1 MTTTNS
7 YNRQPT
13 KLDYASPTQFKF
25 NIIKLPKVEY
35 FCTQVNI
42 PGISL
47 GGTMRQPSPLKDIP
61 IPGEKLTYEPLQM
74 TFLVDENLENFQ
86 EIHGWLVGL
95 GFPRDHNEF
104 KNLVSSGND
113 RFPNRNQNNISSEI
127 GKVKYGPTDT
137 GGVFSDATL
146 TVLSSKNN
154 PEVEVRFRNVFP
166 VALTGLSYN
175 QQAADVEY
183 LTATVSFEYEIYDF
197 ATSGSSSTSVV
208 TS

>member
-7 YNRQPT
+7 LSRQPT

-25 NIIKLPKVEY
+25 SIIKLPKVEY
-35 FCTQVNI
+35 FCTAVNI
-42 PGISL
+42 PGITL
-47 GGTMRQPSPLKDIP
+47 GATMSQPSPLKDIP
-61 IPGEKLTYEPLQM
+61 IPGEKLTYEPLSM

-104 KNLVSSGND
+104 RDLVSSGND
-113 RFPNRNQNNISSEI
+113 RFPAKNQSVSNEI
-127 GKVKYGPTDT
+127 GKVKYGAANT
-137 GGVFSDATL
+137 GGTYSDATL

-154 PEVEVRFRNVFP
+154 SQLEVRFRNMFP
-166 VALTGLSYN
+166 TGLTGLSYN
-175 QQAADVEY
+175 QQAADVDY
-183 LTATVSFEYEIYDF
+183 LTASVDFEYKIYEF
-197 ATSGSSSTSVV
+197 ATVGSSTTSVT

>member
-7 YNRQPT
+7 FSRQPT

-25 NIIKLPKVEY
+25 SIIKLPKVEY
-35 FCTQVNI
+35 FCTAVNI
-42 PGISL
+42 PGITL
-47 GGTMRQPSPLKDIP
+47 GGTMSQPTPLKDIP
-61 IPGEKLTYEPLQM
+61 VPGDKLTYEPLQM

-95 GFPRDHNEF
+95 GFPRDHSEF
-104 KNLVSSGND
+104 RDLVSSGND
-113 RFPNRNQNNISSEI
+113 RFPAKNQSVSTEI
-127 GKVKYGPTDT
+127 GKVKYGAANT
-137 GGVFSDATL
+137 GGTYSDATL

-154 PEVEVRFRNVFP
+154 SQVEIRFRNVFP
-166 VALTGLSYN
+166 TGLTGLQYN
-175 QQAADVEY
+175 QQAADVDY

-197 ATSGSSSTSVV
+197 ATTGASTTSVT

>member
-7 YNRQPT
+7 LSRQPT

-25 NIIKLPKVEY
+25 SIIKLPKVEY
-35 FCTQVNI
+35 FCTAVNI
-42 PGISL
+42 PGITL
-47 GGTMRQPSPLKDIP
+47 GATMSQPSPLKDIP
-61 IPGEKLTYEPLQM
+61 IPGEKLTYEPLSM

-104 KNLVSSGND
+104 RDLVSSGND
-113 RFPNRNQNNISSEI
+113 RFPAKNQSVSNEI
-127 GKVKYGPTDT
+127 GKVKYGTANT
-137 GGVFSDATL
+137 GGTYSDATL

-154 PEVEVRFRNVFP
+154 SQLEVRFRNMFP
-166 VALTGLSYN
+166 TGLTGLSYN
-175 QQAADVEY
+175 QQAADVDY

-197 ATSGSSSTSVV
+197 ATTGSSTTSVT